1 MVDYAAIRHNMVESQ
16 LRTNEVTD
24 PRLLEAIEEIP
35 RERFVPERYR
45 GIAYVD
51 EDLEIAPDRYL
62 MEPVV
67 LARLLQSARVSPDDV
82 VLDVGC
88 GTGYSSAVLAR
99 LAGTVVAL
107 ESDSVLAARTEE
119 VLAEL
124 GTDNVAVVTGKLS
137 EGYPEQ
143 APYQVILLGGA
154 VPEVPQAIAEQV
166 GEGGRLVGVLRQPRK
181 VGRATLVM
189 RRHGVLSNLALF
201 DAAVPFLPGF
211 EPVRRFVF

>member
-24 PRLLEAIEEIP
+24 ARLLEAIEEIP

-51 EDLEIAPDRYL
+51 EDLEIAPARYL

-67 LARLLQSARVSPDDV
+67 LARLLQNARVAPDDV

-99 LAGTVVAL
+99 LAAMVVAL
-107 ESDSVLAARTEE
+107 ESDSALAARAEE
-119 VLAEL
+119 LLADLE
-124 GTDNVAVVTGKLS
+124 TDNVAVVTGELGA
-137 EGYPEQ
+137 GYPEQ

-154 VPEVPQAIAEQV
+154 VPEVPQAIAQQLA
-166 GEGGRLVGVLRQPRK
+166 EGGRLLGVVHQPGK
-181 VGRATLVM
+181 VGRAILVV
-189 RRHGVLSNLALF
+189 RRHGVLSNLPLF
-201 DAAVPFLPGF
+201 DASVPFLPGF
-211 EPVRRFVF
+211 EPVQRFVF